1 MANITVR
8 QLPTADS
15 LSSADTL
22 LISQID
28 GTTRK
33 IPVSRLVSEG
43 MLASDSA
50 GSSAMITR
58 VKIWVGARNMTDIYG
73 VNRTA
78 TDEWGDKAWQLVYP
92 GRGNTQDDIH
102 KTDFCHFVDVHQPVP
117 CFVLNRPFKN
127 LHEALVWS
135 KYNVPGGWELQID
148 ICGSTNC
155 FELGDK
161 LGEFGPHTTQNLNL
175 RSLSFIGK
183 HRFVGSYDSSTQ
195 TWGTGKGNP
204 DKDHSNWTRWVPDAS
219 GQGGPHS
226 SSMARGTYETLG
238 HPDRRGE
245 GRVSSTALSDLYVH
259 FSGYSHIRMWFRDIP
274 RVNICGITWGDYA
287 FGPRIGD
294 QVFFRISN
302 GRIHFFGENVLNLEA
317 SYHIIANQRGNSFIT
332 KHGSST
338 IVEAIEGGSAYFMC
352 NLRHYS
358 CGNTRSYY
366 DRRQYFVNNEGDT
379 WRRNEH
385 FSPRDVGL
393 SYDSFHA
400 APVQIVRIA
409 KVGANGAGIN
419 GASTVIFDPLYHGWF
434 RSLGNLSVDRNTL
447 VYHDGTTLASN
458 GAKNKNSVSA
468 SEAGMINW
476 ANFQHYEWLTGGH
489 ENLQNS
495 SWQYYDAEGL
505 NWYYLGVTPRGYKS
519 ESPYVDPGDPEPY
532 IWDVSKASP
541 ACAWQA
547 WTNATV
553 NSGGTYAETMPGIV
567 KGPWV
572 LNNGDSRHFLST
584 SQSGTH
590 LIKNEVGDGGYGW
603 YDGRGY
609 RHFSRTMRSNDQIM
623 SLNEYG
629 QTSTDVGTFLQHYAT
644 GKNTR
649 IVATI
654 NSPCSSA
661 YYFGAADA
669 KIYLSKHYSTMT
681 YLPDPGHTDISI
693 MPDNQS
699 LPKMWNNQYGGGMA
713 AFGWHAAQHNGTH
726 VSQLPGAAYP
736 VPNTKSNPFGAF
748 KYQENN
754 GVVDHPLLAA
764 DNGGIPKNYPII
776 GGSEYLKFSDY
787 PGATRP
793 YYTGPRGIG
802 IGNLY
807 IHQMPTIGVA
817 ESWDYRGTWNFAQYA
832 FSHQKYRAGQ
842 EHKFL
847 QPIPCFN
854 NYWATGT
861 ANADVMKVW
870 FDLESRPAI
879 HAFTGSINMMT
890 EPYWWEEGTSYIWN
904 QMAGTPT
911 AQGDSDIR
919 GENHPIVR
927 LHGVIRNPSTGDF
940 EIYASGENLD
950 YQNTIGLQA
959 TDDSYQEFVDF
970 DGDLWGEFK
979 PSGWQTVNSSM
990 ATVGITGS
998 FGNGNSLLYT
1008 MPDTTLY
1015 NTYNIGKNNPAM
1027 GGVDMKNYELPV
1039 RFRVFDKEAGLL
1051 SRIVTNGI
1059 QIHKVERKGEY
1070 FELTW
1075 EASFHWLAKGETLR
1089 IFAVNGDSNW
1099 VEVKQFIGDHRDRAD
1114 EYGTSY
1120 TGIEYPKQVVK
1131 VTTGEL
1137 HNIDIPNGASGVVFR
1152 IMNNAKTKS
1161 SFSMASNYDEGML

>member
-33 IPVSRLVSEG
+33 IPVTRLVSEG

-50 GSSAMITR
+50 GSSAMVTR
-58 VKIWVGARNMTDIYG
+58 VKIWVGARSMTDIYG
-73 VNRTA
+73 VNRVA

-117 CFVLNRPFKN
+117 CFVLNRPFIN

-161 LGEFGPHTTQNLNL
+161 LGEFGPNTTQNLNL

-183 HRFVGSYDSSTQ
+183 HRFVGYYNSDTE
-195 TWGTGKGNP
+195 TWSTGKGNP

-226 SSMARGTYETLG
+226 FAMARGTYATSAY
-238 HPDRRGE
+238 PDRRGYQKE
-245 GRVSSTALSDLYVH
+245 SAIALADIYVN
-259 FSGYSHIRMWFRDIP
+259 FSGYSHIKMWFRDIP
-274 RVNICGITWGDYA
+274 RVNICGITWADYS
-287 FGPRIGD
+287 FGPRLGD
-294 QVFFRISN
+294 QVFFRMSN
-302 GRIHFFGENVLNLEA
+302 GRIHFFGENLLNLEA
-317 SYHIIANQRGNSFIT
+317 SSHIIANQRGNSFVT

-358 CGNTRSYY
+358 CGTTRSYY
-366 DRRQYFVNNEGDT
+366 DRRQYYVQNGTLNAQY
-379 WRRNEH
+379 
-385 FSPRDVGL
+385 SPRDVGL
-393 SYDSFHA
+393 SWDAFHA

-409 KVGANGAGIN
+409 RVGSNSSGIN

-434 RSLGNLSVDRNTL
+434 RSLGNLAADRNNFT
-447 VYHDGTTLASN
+447 YHNGTTLASS
-458 GAKNKNSVSA
+458 GVKNKNSVPPTD
-468 SEAGMINW
+468 AGFVNW
-476 ANFQHYEWLTGGH
+476 ASWQNYEWLTGGH
-489 ENLQNS
+489 ENLHDT
-495 SWQYYDAEGL
+495 SWEYYDADGL

-519 ESPYVDPGDPEPY
+519 ESPYVDPGDSDPY

-541 ACAWQA
+541 GCAWQA

-572 LNNGDSRHFLST
+572 MNNGDSNNFLST

-590 LIKNEVGDGGYGW
+590 LVRNEVGDGGYGW

-609 RHFSRTMRSNDQIM
+609 RHFMRTMRSNGSVM
-623 SLNEYG
+623 SLDEYG
-629 QTSTDVGTFLQHYAT
+629 STSTNTGHFLQHYAT

-661 YYFGAADA
+661 YYFGAPDA
-669 KIYLSKHYSTMT
+669 KIYLAKHYSTMN
-681 YLPDPGHTDISI
+681 YLPDVNHTDLAIRPSGQ
-693 MPDNQS
+693 N
-699 LPKMWNNQYGGGMA
+699 LPEMINDQYGGGMA
-713 AFGWHAAQHNGTH
+713 CFGWHAAQHNGNH
-726 VSQLPGAAYP
+726 ISIIPGAAYP

-754 GVVDHPLLAA
+754 CAVDHPLLAA
-764 DNGGIPKNYPII
+764 ENGGIPKNYPII
-776 GGSEYLKFSDY
+776 GGSEYVKFSDY
-787 PGATRP
+787 PGSTKP
-793 YYTGPRGIG
+793 YYTGPTGIG

-807 IHQMPTIGVA
+807 IHQMPVIGVA
-817 ESWDYRGTWNFAQYA
+817 ENWSYQGTWNFAQYT
-832 FSHQKYRAGQ
+832 FSHQNYRAGS

-879 HAFTGSINMMT
+879 HALTGHINMNK
-890 EPYWWEEGTSYIWN
+890 EPYWWEESTRYVWN
-904 QMAGTPT
+904 QMAGTPR
-911 AQGDSDIR
+911 AQGDSDVY
-919 GENHPIVR
+919 GGNHPIVR
-927 LHGVIRNPSTGDF
+927 LHGVIRNSSGNY
-940 EIYASGENLD
+940 EIYSEGENLD
-950 YQNTIGLQA
+950 IGNTIGLQA
-959 TDDSYQEFVDF
+959 TDNSYQVYVDH
-970 DGDLWGEFK
+970 DGDGYGDYKL
-979 PSGWQTVNSSM
+979 SNWQTVNSSM
-990 ATVGITGS
+990 STVGAAGS
-998 FGNGNSLLYT
+998 FGNGNTLLYT
-1008 MPDTTLY
+1008 MSGSTLH
-1015 NTYNIGKNNPAM
+1015 NTYKIGKNNPLM
-1027 GGVDMKNYELPV
+1027 TDVDMKNYELPIS
-1039 RFRVFDKEAGLL
+1039 FRVFDKQHGLL
-1051 SRIVTNGI
+1051 SRTITNGI
-1059 QIHKVERKGEY
+1059 QLHKVERIGEY

-1075 EASFHWLAKGETLR
+1075 EASMSWLTEGETIR
-1089 IFAVNGDSNW
+1089 VFAVHGDSNW
-1099 VEVKQFIGDHRDRAD
+1099 VEVKAFIGDHRDRAD
-1114 EYGTSY
+1114 EYYGSN
-1120 TGIEYPKQVVK
+1120 TGVEYPKQVVK
-1131 VTTGEL
+1131 ITTHEVN
-1137 HNIDIPNGASGVVFR
+1137 NIEIPNGASGVVFR
-1152 IMNNAKTKS
+1152 IMNNAKTRS
-1161 SFSMASNYDEGML
+1161 SFSLGSWYDVSMN

>member
-58 VKIWVGARNMTDIYG
+58 VKIWVGARSMTDIYG

-117 CFVLNRPFKN
+117 CFVLNRPFIS

-148 ICGSTNC
+148 ICGTTHC
-155 FELGDK
+155 FEQGDK

-183 HRFVGSYDSSTQ
+183 HRFVGSYNTTTE
-195 TWGTGKGNP
+195 TWDTGKGNP

-226 SSMARGTYETLG
+226 FAMARGTYTVNA
-238 HPDRRGE
+238 HPDRRG
-245 GRVSSTALSDLYVH
+245 GAKISSAALEDLYVQ
-259 FSGYSHIRMWFRDIP
+259 FSGYSHLRMWFRDIP
-274 RVNICGITWGDYA
+274 RVNICGITWADYA
-287 FGPRIGD
+287 FGPRLGD
-294 QVFFRISN
+294 QVFFRVSN

-317 SYHIIANQRGNSFIT
+317 SYHIIANQRGNSFVT

-358 CGNTRSYY
+358 CGTTRSYY
-366 DRRQYFVNNEGDT
+366 DRLQYFIANEGEV
-379 WRRNEH
+379 WKANERW
-385 FSPRDVGL
+385 SPRDVGL
-393 SYDSFHA
+393 SWDAFHA

-409 KVGANGAGIN
+409 KVGMNSAGIN

-434 RSLGNLSVDRNTL
+434 RALGNLAVDRNTFT
-447 VYHDGTTLASN
+447 YHDGTTLVSS
-458 GAKNKNSVSA
+458 GAVNKNSA
-468 SEAGMINW
+468 NPWDAGFVNW
-476 ANFQHYEWLTGGH
+476 ASWDKYEWLTGGH
-489 ENLQNS
+489 ENINNS
-495 SWQYYDAEGL
+495 SWQYYDADGL
-505 NWYYLGVTPRGYKS
+505 NWYYLGVTPRGYKN
-519 ESPYVDPGDPEPY
+519 ESAYVDPGDPEPY
-532 IWDVSKASP
+532 IWDVSKATP
-541 ACAWQA
+541 GCAWQA

-572 LNNGDSRHFLST
+572 VNNGDANNFLST
-584 SQSGTH
+584 SQSDTH
-590 LIKNEVGDGGYGW
+590 LIRNEVGDGGYGY

-609 RHFSRTMRSNDQIM
+609 RHFQKAMRSNNQIM
-623 SLNEYG
+623 SLDEYG
-629 QTSTDVGTFLQHYAT
+629 NYSSSVGKFLQHYPT
-644 GKNTR
+644 GKNIR

-661 YYFGAADA
+661 YYFGAPDA

-681 YLPDPGHTDISI
+681 YIPDKNWEVSDASKKLPTMIND
-693 MPDNQS
+693 
-699 LPKMWNNQYGGGMA
+699 QYGGGMTS
-713 AFGWHAAQHNGTH
+713 FSWHAAQHNGAH
-726 VSQLPGAAYP
+726 WSQLPGAAYP
-736 VPNTKSNPFGAF
+736 TPNTKSNPFGAF

-754 GVVDHPLLAA
+754 CAVDHPLLAA
-764 DNGGIPKNYPII
+764 DNGGIPKTYPII
-776 GGSEYLKFSDY
+776 GGSEYIKFSDY
-787 PGATRP
+787 PGATKP
-793 YYTGPRGIG
+793 YYTGPQGIG

-807 IHQMPTIGVA
+807 LHQMPTIGVA
-817 ESWDYRGTWNFAQYA
+817 ERWSYSGTWNFAQYA
-832 FSHQKYRAGQ
+832 FSHQAYRAGQ

-847 QPIPCFN
+847 QPIPCFT

-861 ANADVMKVW
+861 AEAEVMKVW

-879 HAFTGSINMMT
+879 HALTDAINMMKQ
-890 EPYWWEEGTSYIWN
+890 PYWWEEGTSYIWN
-904 QMAGTPT
+904 QMSGTPI
-911 AQGDSDIR
+911 AQGDSDIY
-919 GENHPIVR
+919 GSNHPIVR
-927 LHGVIRNPSTGDF
+927 LHGVIRNASSGDF
-940 EIYASGENLD
+940 EIYAEGSHLD
-950 YQNTIGLQA
+950 IGNTIGLQA
-959 TDDSYQEFVDF
+959 TDNSYQEYVDENG
-970 DGDLWGEFK
+970 DGWGEYK
-979 PSGWQTVNSSM
+979 PSGWQTVASSIS
-990 ATVGITGS
+990 TVGATGS
-998 FGNGNSLLYT
+998 FGNGNSLIHT
-1008 MPDTTLY
+1008 IADTTLHS
-1015 NTYNIGKNNPAM
+1015 TYKIGKNNPAM
-1027 GGVDMKNYELPV
+1027 ADVDMKNYELPIS
-1039 RFRVFDKEAGLL
+1039 FRVFDKQGGLL
-1051 SRIVTNGI
+1051 SRTITNGI
-1059 QIHKVERKGEY
+1059 QLHKVERKGEY

-1075 EASFHWLAKGETLR
+1075 EASINWLTKGETLR
-1089 IFAVNGDSNW
+1089 VFAVHGNSNW

-1114 EYGTSY
+1114 EYYGSN
-1120 TGIEYPKQVVK
+1120 TGVEYPKQVVK
-1131 VTTGEL
+1131 ITTHEMN
-1137 HNIDIPNGASGVVFR
+1137 NIEVPNGASGVVFR
-1152 IMNNAKTKS
+1152 IMNNAKTKT
-1161 SFSMASNYDEGML
+1161 SFSLGSWYDESMG